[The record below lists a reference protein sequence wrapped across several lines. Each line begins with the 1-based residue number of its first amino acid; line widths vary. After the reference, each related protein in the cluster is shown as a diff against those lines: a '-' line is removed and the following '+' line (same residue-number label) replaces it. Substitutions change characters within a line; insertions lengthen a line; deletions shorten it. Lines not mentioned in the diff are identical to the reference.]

1 MRIILYLLIAGL
13 ISTHEVYA
21 DEVDTQYWHETV
33 FRKSLNEKFG
43 IFLKTEQWIF
53 DDVKRLALYN
63 FAPGVLF
70 SPSRFLDF
78 ELNYRYQTLRETS
91 TRNHEHR
98 IEIVPILKYEWK
110 KFQFSLRN
118 RLELR
123 SIDGDHSLRLR
134 ERLKIKR
141 NIDLMGMDIALFV
154 SNEIFYNSNSDDFDQ
169 NRAKFGFSKS
179 IRPNMNLDVY
189 YMYFRQSRQNSWFT
203 ANVLGTFVS
212 VKF

>member
-1 MRIILYLLIAGL
+1 MRIILCLLVASFI
-13 ISTHEVYA
+13 ITHEVYA

-33 FRKSLNEKFG
+33 FRKNINEKIG
-43 IFLKTEQWIF
+43 VFLKAEQWVF

-63 FAPGVLF
+63 FAQGILF
-70 SPSRFLDF
+70 RPSRFLDF
-78 ELNYRYQTLRETS
+78 EFNYRYQTLKETR

-98 IEIVPILKYEWK
+98 IEIVPILKYEWEQ
-110 KFQFSLRN
+110 FQFSLRN

-123 SIDGDHSLRLR
+123 NVDGDHSLRLR

-141 NIDLMGMDIALFV
+141 NVDLMGMDIAIFA
-154 SNEIFYNSNSDDFDQ
+154 SNEIFYNSNPDDFDQ

-179 IRPNMNLDVY
+179 IRPNMNLDIY
-189 YMYFRQSRQNSWFT
+189 YMYFRQSRQKGWFT

-212 VKF
+212 VTF